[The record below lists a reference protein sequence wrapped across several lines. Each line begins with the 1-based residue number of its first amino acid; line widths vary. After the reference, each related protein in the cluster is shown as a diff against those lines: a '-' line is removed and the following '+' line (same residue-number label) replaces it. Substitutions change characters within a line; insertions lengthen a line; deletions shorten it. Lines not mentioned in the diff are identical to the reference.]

1 MFGLKIVSFLFLL
14 LHVWYFIVVSSGL
27 TTAQGEFV
35 AGGEGETLIMMGL
48 IMTVI
53 YLPLCHVVK
62 SFFSFPSSSEY
73 CRHYEKLVIL
83 SFYIFIVATS
93 IPILNEK
100 RSIPL
105 RAKASEA
112 KQYVG
117 SMNHAQQ
124 SKYAENGSF
133 VNSIDA
139 LEIGIK
145 TETTNYRYSMET
157 TKNTAFN
164 YGVPKDQKLK
174 SFVGGVFLVNF
185 DKVTQKITTVA
196 ILCQEMKAGTT
207 KLNTPQLENDQPVCG
222 AGTEEVKK

>member
-1 MFGLKIVSFLFLL
+1 MKTVSFLFIL

-35 AGGEGETLIMMGL
+35 AGGERETLIMMGL
-48 IMTVI
+48 IMTAI
-53 YLPLCHVVK
+53 YLPLCHLAK
-62 SFFSFPSSSEY
+62 SFFSFPSSSQY
-73 CRHYEKLVIL
+73 YRHYEKLVIL
-83 SFYIFIVATS
+83 MFYIFIVVSS

-100 RSIPL
+100 RALPL
-105 RAKASEA
+105 KAKESEA

-117 SMNHAQQ
+117 SMNRTQQ

-139 LEIGIK
+139 LGLGIK
-145 TETTNYRYSMET
+145 TETTNYRYSIEM

-164 YGVPKDQKLK
+164 YGGAKNQKLK

-185 DKVTQKITTVA
+185 DKVTQKITTVS
-196 ILCQEMKAGTT
+196 ILCKEKKAGTS
-207 KLNTPQLENDQPVCG
+207 KPNPPLLKNDQAVCG
-222 AGTEEVKK
+222 EGTEEVKK